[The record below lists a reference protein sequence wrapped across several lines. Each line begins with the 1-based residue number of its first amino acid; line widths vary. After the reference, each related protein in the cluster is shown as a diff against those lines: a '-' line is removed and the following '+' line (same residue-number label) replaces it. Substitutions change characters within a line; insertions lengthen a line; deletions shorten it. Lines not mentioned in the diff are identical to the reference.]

1 MLMISEGTLEFPA
14 IHNRKTRAIEER
26 ISEKNMNVTLRR
38 ALTVGVLALI
48 LAAMWAGAASAVPST
63 VDPDTLTP
71 VPPPGAQCKDTGNY
85 VICQTFGG
93 ETWANEPD
101 FTLSCGRAYTTGS
114 AYREGIRWYSDGLL
128 VRRSVKETGADTIS
142 LSPSGEGPTVRF
154 DGHFNYTDYLATPGD
169 FDSATTIEH
178 GLDSRMWRPGSGV
191 MLQLA
196 GIFIF
201 APEGVT
207 HRGAGEFALD
217 EEGNLIIPPKAD
229 AALCEALQP

>member
-1 MLMISEGTLEFPA
+1 MKRATL
-14 IHNRKTRAIEER
+14 
-26 ISEKNMNVTLRR
+26 L
-38 ALTVGVLALI
+38 
-48 LAAMWAGAASAVPST
+48 LAAMLVALLLAGGAALADPKT

-71 VPPPGAQCKDTGNY
+71 PPPPGAECKQTGNY
-85 VICQTFGG
+85 VICHTIGG
-93 ETWANEPD
+93 ETWANQPD
-101 FTLSCGRAYTTGS
+101 FMLSCGRAYTTGS

-128 VRRSVKETGADTIS
+128 VRRSVNETGAGTIS

-154 DGHFNYTDYLATPGD
+154 FGHFNYTDYLATPGD

-207 HRGAGEFALD
+207 HHGAGEFALD
-217 EEGNLIIPPKAD
+217 DEENLVIPPKED
-229 AALCEALQP
+229 AALCEVLQP